1 MRRLLQ
7 LVTVAWIL
15 APEPA
20 GARLEFDGADWQA
33 EVSAHTRLLWQWTRE
48 IEADEFV
55 ASGSTKK
62 NDSKL
67 LLIRAE
73 ISAEAVWR
81 DRLYAEFV
89 YDVEY
94 RTGSGL
100 DSLRFAVG
108 DAIGPGTWLKWDRTF
123 HEGAN
128 SDLRHLVYRAWVRY
142 EGERFD
148 VTVGRQRIAL
158 GRGRIWNPVDLFNPI
173 FPLQVEGD
181 RRIGQDSIVARL
193 FLTDNLRL
201 ELIDS
206 PQDDPD
212 DHRMAARFAVQRR
225 EIDAAV
231 MVARIREDYVFGGEF
246 ATSLGGTGV
255 RGEGTWTNPDLG
267 DEFWQLVASVD
278 HNFAIGRGLYVLVEH
293 LFNEN
298 RIDPDLPI
306 PTGIQLLALAQAPQL
321 DRLTTVVRHQTGLL
335 LGYDL
340 TPLLRGDLLTL
351 YDWNGASAA
360 FLPTLS
366 YEWQPDLVITIGAQ
380 LFVGSDES
388 TEYGEVSN
396 LLLVQL
402 DAYF

>member
-1 MRRLLQ
+1 MRWILLA
-7 LVTVAWIL
+7 VTVAWTL

-20 GARLEFDGADWQA
+20 GAGLELDGADWHA
-33 EVSAHTRLLWQWTRE
+33 ELSAQTRLLWRWTRE
-48 IEADEFV
+48 IEADDFV
-55 ASGSTKK
+55 ATGSTKK
-62 NDSKL
+62 ADSKL
-67 LLIRAE
+67 LLTRAE

-89 YDVEY
+89 YDMEY

-108 DAIGPGTWLKWDRTF
+108 DEIGPGTWFDWEDEI
-123 HEGAN
+123 HQGPN
-128 SDLRHLVYRAWVRY
+128 SDLRHFVYRAWLRY
-142 EGERFD
+142 EGDRFD

-173 FPLQVEGD
+173 LPLQVEGD
-181 RRIGQDSIVARL
+181 RRIGQDSVVARL
-193 FLTDNLRL
+193 FLSENLRL
-201 ELIDS
+201 ELIES

-225 EIDAAV
+225 EIDAAA
-231 MVARIREDYVFGGEF
+231 MIARIREDYVFGGEF
-246 ATSLGGTGV
+246 ATSVGGTGV

-267 DEFWQLVASVD
+267 DEFWQLVGSVD
-278 HNFAIGRGLYVLVEH
+278 HNFVIGSGLYVLVEH

-306 PTGIQLLALAQAPQL
+306 PTGIQVLALAQAPQL

-351 YDWNGASAA
+351 YDWNGASAG

-380 LFVGSDES
+380 LFIGSDES